1 MILSCPSCSTRY
13 LVDPLAIGAEGRQV
27 RCARCGHVW
36 RQDPPPP
43 EEMAPPAGPAEEE
56 PPILRGPARVRA
68 LPPGSNLPALRQP
81 PRRRAGGL
89 AWAALALIIVGG
101 IAALFVFRQQF
112 VAIWPPASQ
121 LYRLAGIS
129 ATEAPGQ
136 GLDIRDVKF
145 ERKTEAGR
153 TVLLVTG
160 QIVNSTQDERLAP
173 RLRVAIGD
181 EAKTELV
188 HWTVPLAKD
197 RLGPGEATAFS
208 TRLPDPPANA
218 RSLSVTF
225 LPEG

>member
-13 LVDPLAIGAEGRQV
+13 LVDPLAIGADGRQV

-36 RQDPPPP
+36 RQ
-43 EEMAPPAGPAEEE
+43 APPPAEEAAAAE
-56 PPILRGPARVRA
+56 EEAPILRGPARARP

-89 AWAALALIIVGG
+89 AWLALALVIAGG
-101 IAALFVFRQQF
+101 VAALFVFRQQF
-112 VAIWPPASQ
+112 VEIWPPAAQ
-121 LYRLAGIS
+121 LYRLAGLDR
-129 ATEAPGQ
+129 AAEPGQ
-136 GLDIRDVKF
+136 GLDIRGVKF

-153 TVLLVTG
+153 AVLLVTG
-160 QIVNSTQDERLAP
+160 QVVNPTKGPQPAP

-181 EAKTELV
+181 EAKKELV
-188 HWTVPLAKD
+188 HWTVPLAKEE
-197 RLGPGEATAFS
+197 LAPGEATDFS

>member
-43 EEMAPPAGPAEEE
+43 EESAAAATAEEE
-56 PPILRGPARVRA
+56 APILRGPARARA
-68 LPPGSNLPALRQP
+68 LPPGSNLPALREP
-81 PRRRAGGL
+81 PRRRANGF
-89 AWAALALIIVGG
+89 AWLALVLVVAGG
-101 IAALFVFRQQF
+101 IGALFAFRQQF
-112 VAIWPPASQ
+112 VAIWPPAGQ
-121 LYRLAGIS
+121 LYRLAGLES
-129 ATEAPGQ
+129 AAKPGQ

-153 TVLLVTG
+153 AVLLVTG
-160 QIVNSTQDERLAP
+160 RVVNATEGVRPAP

-181 EAKTELV
+181 EAKQELV
-188 HWTVPLAKD
+188 HWTVPLAKEE
-197 RLGPGEATAFS
+197 LAPGEAMDFS

-218 RSLSVTF
+218 RNLSVTF

>member
-13 LVDPLAIGAEGRQV
+13 LVDPLAIGADGRQV

-36 RQDPPPP
+36 RQAPPP
-43 EEMAPPAGPAEEE
+43 EEVLPPTDAEEE
-56 PPILRGPARVRA
+56 APILRGPARART
-68 LPPGSNLPALRQP
+68 LPPGSNLPALREP
-81 PRRRAGGL
+81 PRRRASGL
-89 AWAALALIIVGG
+89 AWLALALVVAGG
-101 IAALFVFRQQF
+101 IGALFAFRQQF
-112 VAIWPPASQ
+112 VAIWPPASK
-121 LYRLAGIS
+121 LYRLAGIDG
-129 ATEAPGQ
+129 AEKLGQ

-153 TVLLVTG
+153 AVLLVTG
-160 QIVNSTQDERLAP
+160 QVVNSTQGVRPAP

-181 EAKTELV
+181 EAKKELV
-188 HWTVPLAKD
+188 HWTVPLAKE
-197 RLGPGEATAFS
+197 RLAPGEATEFS

>member
-13 LVDPLAIGAEGRQV
+13 LVDPLAIGADGRQV

-36 RQDPPPP
+36 RQAPPPP
-43 EEMAPPAGPAEEE
+43 EETSPPAGAEEE

-68 LPPGSNLPALRQP
+68 LPPGSNLPALREP

-89 AWAALALIIVGG
+89 AWLALALAVAGAIG
-101 IAALFVFRQQF
+101 ALFAFRQQF
-112 VAIWPPASQ
+112 VEIWPPASQ
-121 LYRLAGIS
+121 LYRLAGLD
-129 ATEAPGQ
+129 AAEKPGQ
-136 GLDIRDVKF
+136 DLDIRDVKF
-145 ERKTEAGR
+145 ERKTDAGR

-160 QIVNSTQDERLAP
+160 QVVNPTQGVRPAP

-181 EAKTELV
+181 EARNELV
-188 HWTVPLAKD
+188 HWTVPLAKE
-197 RLGPGEATAFS
+197 RLGPGEATEFS

>member
-13 LVDPLAIGAEGRQV
+13 LVDPLAIGADGRQV
-27 RCARCGHVW
+27 RCARCGYVW
-36 RQDPPPP
+36 RQAPPP
-43 EEMAPPAGPAEEE
+43 EDE
-56 PPILRGPARVRA
+56 PSSGEASEDDAPILRGPARART

-81 PRRRAGGL
+81 PRRRAGGP
-89 AWAALALIIVGG
+89 AWLALALVVAAGLG
-101 IAALFVFRQQF
+101 ALFAFRQEL
-112 VAIWPPASQ
+112 VAIWPPATQ
-121 LYRLAGIS
+121 LYRLAGME
-129 ATEAPGQ
+129 AAQAPGQ

-160 QIVNSTQDERLAP
+160 QVVNPTEVRRPAP

-181 EAKTELV
+181 AGKKELV
-188 HWTVPLAKD
+188 HWTVPLAKAE
-197 RLGPGEATAFS
+197 LAAGEATDFS

-218 RSLSVTF
+218 RNLSVTF